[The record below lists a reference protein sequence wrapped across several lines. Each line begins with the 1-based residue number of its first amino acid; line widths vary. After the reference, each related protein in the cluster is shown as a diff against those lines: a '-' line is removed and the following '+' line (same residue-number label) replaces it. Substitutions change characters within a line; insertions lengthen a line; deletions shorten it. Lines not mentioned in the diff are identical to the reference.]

1 MDEHDAGG
9 TATAARLDV
18 MRQTKIIAT
27 IGPASVAPEMIGALV
42 DAGADVLRINCSHV
56 STAALAER
64 ITLIRSVRPQ
74 VAILVDIQ
82 GPKLRYGG
90 EQTTLVDGESL
101 SFRFADL
108 GLPDTEAGTRVNVRP
123 DQRILLDDGRIE
135 TLITAVSE
143 ADGGSVNVRVVR
155 GGELRRNK
163 GVNLPD
169 TEVIGSV
176 LSRKDHADLEVA
188 KRENVEIVAV
198 SFVQRPSDIEEV
210 RSILGPTAQV
220 IAKIERPQAL
230 ERIED
235 ICQVSDGVM
244 AARGD
249 LGVELP
255 FQVVPA
261 AQHRIARTALRHGVV
276 SVCATEMLE
285 SMTTSS
291 RATRAEVADVTGAV
305 RDGFDAVMLSGE
317 TAVGSNPVRAV
328 EVMSA
333 ICEAAERHANLP
345 VIFANANPET
355 AAVTAAAS
363 SLAHRIGADA
373 LLSLT
378 YTGFSARLLSS
389 CRPGAPII
397 AATPTESS
405 ARKMRVAWG
414 VHPVVSPR
422 DADVEVSIS
431 AALAAA
437 RDAGLV
443 KRGDK
448 IVVCASR
455 LSPRSDAD
463 TIWLHLEP

>member
-1 MDEHDAGG
+1 
-9 TATAARLDV
+9 

-27 IGPASVAPEMIGALV
+27 VGPASIDTAVIGALV

-56 STAALAER
+56 STSALAER
-64 ITLIRSVRPQ
+64 IALIRGVRPH
-74 VAILVDIQ
+74 VAILVDVQ

-90 EQTTLVDGESL
+90 EPQALVDGASV
-101 SFRFADL
+101 SFTFAEL
-108 GLPDTEAGTRVNVRP
+108 GLPDAGSGAKVNVVAG
-123 DQRILLDDGRIE
+123 QRILLDDGRIE
-135 TLITAVSE
+135 TLITEVSHQ
-143 ADGGSVNVRVVR
+143 GGGKLSVNVVR
-155 GGELRRNK
+155 GGELRKNK

-169 TEVIGSV
+169 TEVMGSV
-176 LSRKDHADLEVA
+176 LSAKDRADLEVA
-188 KRENVEIVAV
+188 KRENVELVAV
-198 SFVQRPSDIEEV
+198 SFVQRPSDVEEV
-210 RSILGPTAQV
+210 RALLGPTAQV

-230 ERIED
+230 ERIEE
-235 ICQVSDGVM
+235 ICRVSDGVM

-261 AQHRIARTALRHGVV
+261 AQHRIERTALRCGVI

-317 TAVGSNPVRAV
+317 TAVGANPVRAV

-333 ICEAAERHANLP
+333 ICEAAERDVNLP
-345 VIFANANPET
+345 VIFADANPET

-363 SLAHRIGADA
+363 SLARRIGADA

-378 YTGFSARLLSS
+378 YTGYSARLLSS

-397 AATPTESS
+397 AATPNEAS
-405 ARKMRVAWG
+405 ARKLRVAWG

-422 DADVEVSIS
+422 DPDVEVSIG
-431 AALAAA
+431 AALTAA
-437 RDAGLV
+437 REHNLV

-448 IVVCASR
+448 VVVCASR

>member
-1 MDEHDAGG
+1 
-9 TATAARLDV
+9 

-27 IGPASVAPEMIGALV
+27 IGPASVDPSVIGAIV

-56 STAALAER
+56 STAQLGER
-64 ITLIRSVRPQ
+64 IALVRSVRPQ

-90 EQTTLVDGESL
+90 EPQTLVEHSTM
-101 SFRFADL
+101 SFTFREL
-108 GLPDTEAGTRVNVRP
+108 GLPDQASGTRIQVQP
-123 DQRILLDDGRIE
+123 GQRVLLDDGRIE
-135 TLITAVSE
+135 TSITEVSA
-143 ADGGSVNVRVVR
+143 ADGGTLTVSVVR

-169 TEVIGSV
+169 TEVMGSV
-176 LSRKDHADLEVA
+176 LSAKDRADLEVA
-188 KRENVEIVAV
+188 QRANVELVAI
-198 SFVQRPSDIEEV
+198 SFVQRPSDVEEV
-210 RSILGPTAQV
+210 RAILGPTAQV
-220 IAKIERPQAL
+220 MAKIERPQAL
-230 ERIED
+230 ERIEE
-235 ICQVSDGVM
+235 ICRVSDGVM

-261 AQHRIARTALRHGVV
+261 AQHRIARTALRHGVI

-285 SMTTSS
+285 SMTSSS

-317 TAVGSNPVRAV
+317 TAVGTNPVRAV

-333 ICEAAERHANLP
+333 ICEAAERDANLP

-378 YTGFSARLLSS
+378 YTGYSARLLSA

-397 AATPTESS
+397 AATPDEST
-405 ARKMRVAWG
+405 ARKLRVAWG
-414 VHPVVSPR
+414 VHAVVSPR
-422 DADVEVSIS
+422 DPDVEVSIG
-431 AALAAA
+431 AALTAA
-437 RDAGLV
+437 RARDLV
-443 KRGDK
+443 RRGNK
-448 IVVCASR
+448 VVVCASR

>member
-1 MDEHDAGG
+1 
-9 TATAARLDV
+9 
-18 MRQTKIIAT
+18 
-27 IGPASVAPEMIGALV
+27 LV

-56 STAALAER
+56 TTAVLAER
-64 ITLIRSVRPQ
+64 IDFIRAVRPR
-74 VAILVDIQ
+74 VAILVDVQ

-90 EQTTLVDGESL
+90 EPQTLVDASDVTFAFSL
-101 SFRFADL
+101 L
-108 GLPDTEAGTRVNVRP
+108 GLPDAAGNSTAQLEKG
-123 DQRILLDDGRIE
+123 QRILLDDGRIE
-135 TLITAVSE
+135 TRIVSTTRDAVT
-143 ADGGSVNVRVVR
+143 VRVVR
-155 GGELRRNK
+155 GGELRQNK

-169 TEVIGSV
+169 TEVKGSV
-176 LSRKDHADLEVA
+176 LSAKDRADLEVA
-188 KRENVEIVAV
+188 KRTNVEMVAV
-198 SFVQRPSDIEEV
+198 SFVQRPSDVEEV
-210 RSILGPTAQV
+210 RSILGPTAHI

-235 ICQVSDGVM
+235 ICRVSDGVM

-255 FQVVPA
+255 FQIVPA
-261 AQHRIARTALRHGVV
+261 AQHRIARTALRNGVI

-285 SMTTSS
+285 SMTSSS

-317 TAVGSNPVRAV
+317 TAVGANPVRAV

-333 ICEAAERHANLP
+333 ICEAAERDVTLP
-345 VIFANANPET
+345 VIFADANPET

-363 SLAHRIGADA
+363 SLARRIGADA

-378 YTGFSARLLSS
+378 YTGYSARLLSA

-397 AATPTESS
+397 AATPTEST
-405 ARKMRVAWG
+405 ARKLRIAWG

-422 DADVEVSIS
+422 DPDVEVSIG
-431 AALAAA
+431 AGLTAA
-437 RDAGLV
+437 REQGLV

-463 TIWLHLEP
+463 TIWLHTEP

>member
-1 MDEHDAGG
+1 
-9 TATAARLDV
+9 

-27 IGPASVAPEMIGALV
+27 IGPASIDPSIIGALV

-56 STAALAER
+56 TTEQLSER
-64 ITLIRSVRPQ
+64 IALVRRVRPN
-74 VAILVDIQ
+74 VAVLVDIQ

-90 EQTTLVDGESL
+90 EPRTLDDGQIVAFGYAE
-101 SFRFADL
+101 L
-108 GLPDTEAGTRVNVRP
+108 GLPESGSHTSIALDAG
-123 DQRILLDDGRIE
+123 QRILLDDGRIE
-135 TLITAVSE
+135 MVITGVSTM
-143 ADGGSVNVRVVR
+143 DGGRIEVRVVR
-155 GGELRRNK
+155 GGALRKNK

-169 TEVIGSV
+169 TEVVGSV
-176 LSRKDHADLEVA
+176 LSAKDRADLEIA
-188 KRENVEIVAV
+188 KRENVELVAV
-198 SFVQRPSDIEEV
+198 SFVQRPSDVEEV
-210 RSILGPTAQV
+210 RALLGPTAQI

-230 ERIED
+230 ERIDE
-235 ICQVSDGVM
+235 ICGVSDGVM

-285 SMTTSS
+285 SMTVST

-317 TAVGSNPVRAV
+317 TAVGADPVRAV

-333 ICEAAERHANLP
+333 ICEAAERDSNLP
-345 VIFANANPET
+345 IIFANANPET

-397 AATPTESS
+397 AATPDAST
-405 ARKMRVAWG
+405 ARKLRVAWG

-422 DADVEVSIS
+422 DTDVEVSIG
-431 AALAAA
+431 AALTAA
-437 RDAGLV
+437 REQGLV
-443 KRGDK
+443 GRGNK
-448 IVVCASR
+448 VVVCASR